1 MDQQQVDV
9 VGAQF
14 LQAVA
19 QAGDQLVG
27 GVVFDP
33 DLGGDEQLFAL
44 DAAFGDGLA
53 DVGFVLVDLRGVD
66 DPVAQFQ
73 GRLDRIDDGLAGE
86 AEGAEA
92 EGWNAHGSAPGE

>member
-9 VGAQF
+9 VAAQF

-19 QAGDQLVG
+19 QARDQLGG

-33 DLGGDEQLFAL
+33 DLGGDEQLAARH
-44 DAAFGDGLA
+44 AAFGDGLA
-53 DVGFVLVDLRGVD
+53 HFGFVLVDLGGID
-66 DPVAQFQ
+66 DAVADCQ
-73 GRLDRIDDGLAGE
+73 GGLDRVDDGLAGE

-92 EGWNAHGSAPGE
+92 EGRNAHGVAPE